1 MNRVLFSS
9 NYLDWGTPKNL
20 YEALYK
26 EFRFTLDPCC
36 TEKTAKCAWF
46 FTPEQD
52 GLKQSW
58 EGHLVFMNPPYGR
71 QIGRWIKKAY
81 LESKKQG
88 TWVVCLVPA
97 RTDTKWWWDYCIKG
111 EIRFL
116 KGRIKFED
124 NGKES
129 NSATFPSA
137 VVIFGRRKRK
147 NNVTF
152 WDWKSLYTK
161 EQLK

>member
-1 MNRVLFSS
+1 M
-9 NYLDWGTPKNL
+9 
-20 YEALYK
+20 
-26 EFRFTLDPCC
+26 
-36 TEKTAKCAWF
+36 
-46 FTPEQD
+46 
-52 GLKQSW
+52 
-58 EGHLVFMNPPYGR
+58 VFMNPPYGR
-71 QIGRWIKKAY
+71 HIGKWIKKAY
-81 LESKKQG
+81 LESKKGG

-116 KGRIKFED
+116 KGRIKFEN

-137 VVIFGRRKRK
+137 IVIFGRRKRK
-147 NNVTF
+147 HNVTF
-152 WDWKSLYTK
+152 WDWKSLYTN